1 MKMSEN
7 KKKYVIAI
15 TGGGTGG
22 HIYPGIAVADEIRNL
37 VDKDVI
43 LEIHWIGSSKGMDRT
58 LVEKSFVSNGGSI
71 DAFHG
76 IPCGK
81 LRRYISFQNFIDL
94 FKTFA
99 GFVKAFFILAKLK
112 PNVLFSKGG
121 FVSVPPCLAAS
132 ILKIPFFTHECDF
145 TPGLATR
152 INSKKAKHVLV
163 SYEDTKKY
171 FSEPVKSKCIATG
184 NPVRPVF
191 YCDHGAEGRKFLGIP
206 EDNKK
211 PVLLVI
217 GGSLGALQINN
228 LVTESLEELKKN
240 FIVVHQTGKAFAE
253 AHPEIMSSGNEN
265 YKPYAFI
272 YGEMVSVLQAADVVL
287 SRAGANSL
295 SECAVC
301 AKPMVLIPLC
311 GSGTRGDQVD
321 NARYFEEKGAAVVLA
336 GPEATK
342 ENLLSKVL
350 EFTDESRR
358 AEMSVRCAELYG
370 SKRPVKVIA
379 EKVLEEAGL

>member
-1 MKMSEN
+1 MSEN

-37 VDKDVI
+37 VKDADVD
-43 LEIHWIGSSKGMDRT
+43 LKIHWIGSSKGMDRT

-81 LRRYISFQNFIDL
+81 LRRYISFQNFVDL
-94 FKTFA
+94 FRIFA
-99 GFVKAFFILAKLK
+99 GFVKAFFVLAKLK
-112 PNVLFSKGG
+112 PDVLFSKGG
-121 FVSVPPCLAAS
+121 FVSVPPCMAAS

-152 INSKKAKHVLV
+152 INSKKAKNVLV

-171 FSEPVKSKCIATG
+171 FSEPVKSKCLATG

-191 YCDHGAEGRKFLGIP
+191 YSDHAAEGRKFLGIP

-217 GGSLGALQINN
+217 GGSLGALQINS
-228 LVTESLEELKKN
+228 LVVECLEELKKN
-240 FIVVHQTGKAFAE
+240 FIVVHQTGKAFAD
-253 AHPEIMSSGNEN
+253 AHPEVMNSGDEN

-272 YGEMVSVLQAADVVL
+272 YSEMVSVLQAADVVL

-301 AKPMVLIPLC
+301 AKPMVLVPLC

-321 NARYFEEKGAAVVLA
+321 NARYFEEKGAAVVLV
-336 GPEATK
+336 GDDATK
-342 ENLLSKVL
+342 ENLLVKIL
-350 EFTDESRR
+350 EFTDEGTRR
-358 AEMSVRCAELYG
+358 DMSMKCSALYG
-370 SKRPVKVIA
+370 DKRPVNVIA
-379 EKVLEEAGL
+379 SKVLEEIGL

>member
-1 MKMSEN
+1 MSEN

-121 FVSVPPCLAAS
+121 FVSVPPCLA
-132 ILKIPFFTHECDF
+132 
-145 TPGLATR
+145 
-152 INSKKAKHVLV
+152 V
-163 SYEDTKKY
+163 
-171 FSEPVKSKCIATG
+171 
-184 NPVRPVF
+184 
-191 YCDHGAEGRKFLGIP
+191 
-206 EDNKK
+206 
-211 PVLLVI
+211 
-217 GGSLGALQINN
+217 
-228 LVTESLEELKKN
+228 
-240 FIVVHQTGKAFAE
+240 
-253 AHPEIMSSGNEN
+253 
-265 YKPYAFI
+265 
-272 YGEMVSVLQAADVVL
+272 
-287 SRAGANSL
+287 
-295 SECAVC
+295 
-301 AKPMVLIPLC
+301 
-311 GSGTRGDQVD
+311 
-321 NARYFEEKGAAVVLA
+321 
-336 GPEATK
+336 
-342 ENLLSKVL
+342 
-350 EFTDESRR
+350 
-358 AEMSVRCAELYG
+358 
-370 SKRPVKVIA
+370 
-379 EKVLEEAGL
+379 

>member
-1 MKMSEN
+1 MSEN

-37 VDKDVI
+37 VKDADVD
-43 LEIHWIGSSKGMDRT
+43 LKIHWIGSSKGMDRT

-81 LRRYISFQNFIDL
+81 LRRYISFQNFVDL
-94 FKTFA
+94 FRIFA
-99 GFVKAFFILAKLK
+99 GFVKAFFVLAKLK
-112 PNVLFSKGG
+112 PDVLFSKGG
-121 FVSVPPCLAAS
+121 FVSVPPCMAAS

-152 INSKKAKHVLV
+152 INSKKAKNVLV

-171 FSEPVKSKCIATG
+171 FSEPVKSKCLATG

-191 YCDHGAEGRKFLGIP
+191 YSDHAAEGRKFLGIP

-228 LVTESLEELKKN
+228 LVVDTLDELKKN
-240 FIVVHQTGKAFAE
+240 FIVVHQTGKAFAD
-253 AHPEIMSSGNEN
+253 AHPEVMNSGDEN

-272 YGEMVSVLQAADVVL
+272 YSEMVSVLQAADVVL

-301 AKPMVLIPLC
+301 AKPMVLVPLC

-321 NARYFEEKGAAVVLA
+321 NAKYFEEKGAAVVLV
-336 GPEATK
+336 GDDATK
-342 ENLLSKVL
+342 ENLLPKIL
-350 EFTDESRR
+350 EFTDSGKRS
-358 AEMSVRCAELYG
+358 EMSAKCAELYG
-370 SKRPVKVIA
+370 DKKPVKVIA